1 MALHRPGEN
10 PIEKKTLRVGKK
22 SPWGK
27 NPNKNYKHDKE
38 YLGTDI
44 SLSEMSE
51 CDHKDR
57 LAISVI

>member
-1 MALHRPGEN
+1 M
-10 PIEKKTLRVGKK
+10 GKK

-27 NPNKNYKHDKE
+27 NPNDNYKHDKG

-51 CDHKDR
+51 CDHIGQACK
-57 LAISVI
+57 SVI